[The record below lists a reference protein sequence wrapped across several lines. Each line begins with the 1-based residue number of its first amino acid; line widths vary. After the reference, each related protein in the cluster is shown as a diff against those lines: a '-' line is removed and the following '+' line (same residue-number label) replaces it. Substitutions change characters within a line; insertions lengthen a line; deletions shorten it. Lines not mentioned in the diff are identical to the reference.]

1 MAADLATGASDEELM
16 RRLQGGE
23 EAALAALME
32 RWELPVKRL
41 IFRLLGNVTEAE
53 DLAQEVFCRIFTKRT
68 HYRPGAKFSTWC
80 YAIAANLAKNRLR
93 WWQRHPVH
101 SIDAWI
107 EAGGEIAE
115 HRGRRCRSTCA
126 PRSFFSNMRSKL
138 PPRLPRPWTAPR
150 KQWRIDFIVRGS
162 CSSGLYFRRPEQF
175 EEIITLLSAEARE
188 RFLPEFLSA
197 YFAVRE
203 FSAFHG

>member
-1 MAADLATGASDEELM
+1 MAADLATGSSDEELM
-16 RRLQGGE
+16 RRLQGGD
-23 EAALAALME
+23 EAALASLME
-32 RWELPVKRL
+32 RWELPVKRF

-107 EAGGEIAE
+107 EAGGEIADE
-115 HRGRRCRSTCA
+115 SRAGASAAQAALRQEQILA
-126 PRSFFSNMRSKL
+126 VQQAVAAL
-138 PPRLPRPWTAPR
+138 PLDLRTAL
-150 KQWRIDFIVRGS
+150 ILFE
-162 CSSGLYFRRPEQF
+162 YEEQTTA
-175 EEIITLLSAEARE
+175 EIAEA
-188 RFLPEFLSA
+188 LDCTPK
-197 YFAVRE
+197 AVENRLYRARQLLKRTL
-203 FSAFHG
+203 FSTA

>member
-23 EAALAALME
+23 EAALASLME
-32 RWELPVKRL
+32 RWEMPVKRF

-80 YAIAANLAKNRLR
+80 YAIAANLAKNRVR

-107 EAGGEIAE
+107 EAGGEIADE
-115 HRGRRCRSTCA
+115 TRAGASAAQAALRQEQILA
-126 PRSFFSNMRSKL
+126 VQQAVAAL
-138 PPRLPRPWTAPR
+138 PLDLRTAL
-150 KQWRIDFIVRGS
+150 ILFE
-162 CSSGLYFRRPEQF
+162 YEEQTTA
-175 EEIITLLSAEARE
+175 EIAEA
-188 RFLPEFLSA
+188 LDCTPK
-197 YFAVRE
+197 AVENRLYRARQLLKRTL
-203 FSAFHG
+203 FSTA

>member
-23 EAALAALME
+23 EAALASLME
-32 RWELPVKRL
+32 RWEMPVKRF

-53 DLAQEVFCRIFTKRT
+53 DLAQEVFCRIFTRRT

-107 EAGGEIAE
+107 EAGGEIADE
-115 HRGRRCRSTCA
+115 SRAGASAAQAALRQEQILAVQQAVLALPLDLRTALILFEYEEQTTAEIAAALDCTPKAVENRLYRARQLLRRSLFPA
-126 PRSFFSNMRSKL
+126 
-138 PPRLPRPWTAPR
+138 A
-150 KQWRIDFIVRGS
+150 
-162 CSSGLYFRRPEQF
+162 
-175 EEIITLLSAEARE
+175 
-188 RFLPEFLSA
+188 
-197 YFAVRE
+197 
-203 FSAFHG
+203 

>member
-23 EAALAALME
+23 EAALASLME
-32 RWELPVKRL
+32 RWEMPVKRF

-53 DLAQEVFCRIFTKRT
+53 DLAQEVFCRIFTRRT

-107 EAGGEIAE
+107 EAGGEIADE
-115 HRGRRCRSTCA
+115 SRAGASAAQAALRQEQILA
-126 PRSFFSNMRSKL
+126 VQQAVAAL
-138 PPRLPRPWTAPR
+138 PLDLRTAL
-150 KQWRIDFIVRGS
+150 ILFE
-162 CSSGLYFRRPEQF
+162 YEEQTIA
-175 EEIITLLSAEARE
+175 EIAEA
-188 RFLPEFLSA
+188 LDCTPK
-197 YFAVRE
+197 AVENRLYRARQLLRRSL
-203 FSAFHG
+203 FPAA

>member
-23 EAALAALME
+23 EAALASLME
-32 RWELPVKRL
+32 RWEMPVKRF

-53 DLAQEVFCRIFTKRT
+53 DLAQEVFCRIFTRRT

-107 EAGGEIAE
+107 EAGGEIANE
-115 HRGRRCRSTCA
+115 SRAGASAAQAALRQEQILAVQQAVAALPLDLRTALILFEYEEQTTAEIAAALDCTPKAVENRLYRARQLLRRSLFPA
-126 PRSFFSNMRSKL
+126 
-138 PPRLPRPWTAPR
+138 A
-150 KQWRIDFIVRGS
+150 
-162 CSSGLYFRRPEQF
+162 
-175 EEIITLLSAEARE
+175 
-188 RFLPEFLSA
+188 
-197 YFAVRE
+197 
-203 FSAFHG
+203 